1 MTSVL
6 LPVAVAVVVHDGT
19 VLVGR
24 RADEAP
30 EEPGRAEFPGG
41 KVEPHEPAAEAAA
54 RECLEETGIA
64 VRMLDRPST
73 VVVQQPPLRTI
84 SFHRAAPLDAGVPPR
99 TPFAWLPIAE
109 LSRCRFPAAND
120 AVLAKLRAEHT
131 AHGHGG
137 S

>member
-24 RADEAP
+24 RADDTP

-41 KVEPHEPAAEAAA
+41 KVEPHESAAEAAA
-54 RECLEETGIA
+54 RECLEETGVA
-64 VRMLDRPST
+64 VRILDRPCVSVT
-73 VVVQQPPLRTI
+73 QPAPLRTI
-84 SFHRAAPLDAGVPPR
+84 FFHWATPLDATVPPR
-99 TPFAWLPIAE
+99 PPFEWVPIDA
-109 LSRCRFPAAND
+109 LSTRRFPAANG
-120 AVLAKLRAEHT
+120 AVLALLRRDG
-131 AHGHGG
+131 GHGG